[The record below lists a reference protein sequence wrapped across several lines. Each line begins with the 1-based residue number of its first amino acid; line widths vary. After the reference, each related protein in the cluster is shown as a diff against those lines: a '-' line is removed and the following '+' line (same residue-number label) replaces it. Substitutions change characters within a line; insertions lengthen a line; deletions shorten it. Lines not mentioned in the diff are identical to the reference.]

1 VQNGGNLPLSLIISI
16 TRDIEPFAS
25 DPTATARGVAYTSI
39 TMTYMD
45 ILSWGVALNYLR
57 PSTPPTQLEGTN
69 GVDPVALRHYQKLDD
84 NDDDGGYQKLD
95 GGDDGGEDVHAKKSV
110 VSNAGPPE
118 AAKDSPGVR
127 FAKQLFTPV
136 NIALVV
142 ALVVG
147 LISPLKRSNLRTRS
161 PLACA

>member
-1 VQNGGNLPLSLIISI
+1 MVVVQNGGNLPLSLIISI

-57 PSTPPTQLEGTN
+57 PSTPPTQLEGTD
-69 GVDPVALRHYQKLDD
+69 GVDPVALRHYQKLDGED
-84 NDDDGGYQKLD
+84 H
-95 GGDDGGEDVHAKKSV
+95 DGGEDVHANKSV

-118 AAKDSPGVR
+118 TVKDSPGVR

-147 LISPLKRSNLRTRS
+147 LISPLKRSNLHARS
-161 PLACA
+161 GYA